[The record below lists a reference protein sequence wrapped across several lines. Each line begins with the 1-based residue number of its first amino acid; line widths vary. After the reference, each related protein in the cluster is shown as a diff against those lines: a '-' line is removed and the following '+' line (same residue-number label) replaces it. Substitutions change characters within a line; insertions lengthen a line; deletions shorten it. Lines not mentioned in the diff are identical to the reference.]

1 MKKHIWLNGNS
12 QDENETAQQQQI
24 IRIEAPDDIG
34 NVSHIKSTD
43 NSISFYGGVDIITAG
58 ELNRLLTE
66 VDVRLQNTK
75 NILGSDYKPTI
86 HLRIRSDG
94 GGLFEGLAVLDR
106 IRTLKSDL
114 YTYVEGGAASAAT
127 LISIAGKKR
136 YIGKNSLM
144 LIHQLSAGNYGN
156 FQQLEDHQ
164 ENYRRLMNI
173 IKGVYKQ
180 YTKLPM
186 KTLEEILKRDLW
198 LTPEECLKYGMVDE
212 II

>member
-1 MKKHIWLNGNS
+1 MRKHIWLNGK
-12 QDENETAQQQQI
+12 DEQEDQAQQQQI

-127 LISIAGKKR
+127 LISVTGKR
-136 YIGKNSLM
+136 RFIGKNSLM

>member
-1 MKKHIWLNGNS
+1 MKKHIWLNGK
-12 QDENETAQQQQI
+12 DEQEDQAQQQQI

-127 LISIAGKKR
+127 LISVTGKR
-136 YIGKNSLM
+136 RFIGKNSLM

-173 IKGVYKQ
+173 IKGIYKQ

>member
-1 MKKHIWLNGNS
+1 MRKHIWLNGKEE
-12 QDENETAQQQQI
+12 QEDQAQQQQI
-24 IRIEAPDDIG
+24 IRIEAPDDMG

-127 LISIAGKKR
+127 LISVTGKR
-136 YIGKNSLM
+136 RFIGKNSLM

>member
-1 MKKHIWLNGNS
+1 MKHPIWLNS
-12 QDENETAQQQQI
+12 SEEEQPLEQI
-24 IRIEAPDDIG
+24 IRIESPTDDSSL
-34 NVSHIKSTD
+34 SHIKSTD
-43 NSISFYGGVDIITAG
+43 NTIAFYGAVDILTAG
-58 ELNRLLTE
+58 EINRLLTE
-66 VDVRLQNTK
+66 VDIKLQNTK
-75 NILGSDYKPTI
+75 NILGADYNPTI
-86 HLRIRSDG
+86 HFKIRSDG
-94 GGLFEGLAVLDR
+94 GGLFEGLAILDR
-106 IRTLKSDL
+106 IRTLKSNL

-136 YIGKNSLM
+136 FIGKNSLM

-156 FQQLEDHQ
+156 FQQLEDQQ

-173 IKGVYKQ
+173 IKSVYKQ

-198 LTPEECLKYGMVDE
+198 LTAEECLKFGMVDE

>member
-1 MKKHIWLNGNS
+1 MKKHIWLNGK
-12 QDENETAQQQQI
+12 DEQEDQAQQQQI

-127 LISIAGKKR
+127 LISVTGKR
-136 YIGKNSLM
+136 RFIGKNSLM